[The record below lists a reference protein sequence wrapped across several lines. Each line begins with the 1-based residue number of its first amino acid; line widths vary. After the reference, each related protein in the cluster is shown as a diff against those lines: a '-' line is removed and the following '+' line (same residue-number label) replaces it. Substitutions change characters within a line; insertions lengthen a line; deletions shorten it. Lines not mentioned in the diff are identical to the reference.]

1 MIDESDP
8 AVVAM
13 KAEFE
18 QITTRHRQG
27 ITEAMA
33 QYEKREADN
42 KARQEETVRRQAEQA
57 AATPPPPPPKNPW
70 LSRRNS
76 PPPPKPSD
84 EDDGTD
90 TGYYQNTW
98 MRNS

>member
-33 QYEKREADN
+33 QYETREAEN
-42 KARQEETVRRQAEQA
+42 KARQEETARRQAA
-57 AATPPPPPPKNPW
+57 AATPPPPPPPKNPW